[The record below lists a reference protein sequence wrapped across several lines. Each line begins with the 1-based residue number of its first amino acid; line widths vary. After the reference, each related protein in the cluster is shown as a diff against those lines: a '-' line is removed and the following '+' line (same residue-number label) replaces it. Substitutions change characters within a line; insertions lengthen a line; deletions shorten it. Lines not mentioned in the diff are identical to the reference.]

1 MTDKQ
6 ERPKKGPK
14 SFCIPRAAIEAL
26 LDAKADAYTIC
37 AYLTLANYTDPSGVY
52 SSAGV
57 RAVNTST
64 GGSKVIGCPISRA
77 IQRLKEIHAFK
88 IENVPNGKSGK
99 SHALTQKKI
108 DLGPILFDRDT
119 WIQRTGEILPD
130 GTTERSLIRHI
141 LPTFG
146 EPLIDRVWFGSAIVE
161 GFGKHKQPL
170 KDLKNLGSVEA
181 RLLLVMYAATDMET
195 WGGVSPVGVSH
206 GPFARYEPADGTRVI
221 NDGSF
226 TLIRAQ
232 HTNTT
237 MLQGDLRKIWSQ
249 PPENKID
256 FIDAHNKAGGPCW
269 KAINNLESFGFF
281 YQSVVVLNRNPT
293 PDKQIPDDAEPL
305 YELYNCSLHGTQPKG
320 EEGLGKITA
329 QTAGE
334 LGYPVTT
341 PGGVLDGT
349 YAAIVKRGQGAMI
362 VGIYRPRYRVSNHR
376 NAGVKGTWTR
386 ILENNRDYY
395 NFIENLRWANGL
407 PPLSA
412 PWTTERVSTPLESG
426 ESIEAIPANLVP
438 LNVSQ

>member
-195 WGGVSPVGVSH
+195 WGGVKPVGAIR
-206 GPFARYEPADGTRVI
+206 GPWESYKIVTA
-221 NDGSF
+221 
-226 TLIRAQ
+226 
-232 HTNTT
+232 NT
-237 MLQGDLRKIWSQ
+237 
-249 PPENKID
+249 
-256 FIDAHNKAGGPCW
+256 AGGFCIVTAKSSGSVASIDNRISDDKEQYW
-269 KAINNLESFGFF
+269 QALNAMESFGFF
-281 YQSVVVLNRNPT
+281 YKSILVLNRVAI
-293 PDKQIPDDAEPL
+293 PDKFENGESYGKIPDDAEPL
-305 YELYNCSLHGTQPKG
+305 YELDNISRHGQKPKG
-320 EEGLGKITA
+320 EEGLGRITA

-341 PGGVLDGT
+341 PGGVFDGT
-349 YAAIVKRGQGAMI
+349 YAAIVRRGQGAMI